1 MLLRIGGLAS
11 NAVADSAL
19 MYLNA
24 SGSYK
29 EIGSILDIG
38 WVIGFLMIALAPFW
52 PAAAVEP
59 ETEDGPIQLWQV
71 GLPWVAVLAAALMA
85 IRLAAVN
92 QTMDQ
97 FLTVLA
103 GSIGVLFVCNQI
115 LTHRDSLDLLAKSHR
130 AEAQLQARTTL
141 LNQVIL
147 QAPLGIARVGV
158 DMKIID
164 ANPLLGALLHA
175 KPADIIGVAVP

>member
-71 GLPWVAVLAAALMA
+71 GLPWIAVLAAALMA
-85 IRLAAVN
+85 TRLAALN
-92 QTMDQ
+92 PTMDQ
-97 FLTVLA
+97 FLTGLA
-103 GSIGVLFVCNQI
+103 APLAA
-115 LTHRDSLDLLAKSHR
+115 LLAC
-130 AEAQLQARTTL
+130 
-141 LNQVIL
+141 NPIL
-147 QAPLGIARVGV
+147 
-158 DMKIID
+158 
-164 ANPLLGALLHA
+164 
-175 KPADIIGVAVP
+175 